1 MKLQKNISFNSH
13 SLIPTTVSR
22 RNATFQ
28 FPQRQSVTITTK
40 RLDEVQTLN
49 PQQKDDTKITS
60 KSTGTSSKD
69 SSTKIPH
76 KKSQLDT
83 KKPTSSSSTTR
94 TIQMSSSTGQM
105 TSFSSPGPTS
115 SMKAVKESN
124 YTASISSIGSNVL
137 RSKTADFERMS
148 DSSKKS
154 RISAAMNLPA
164 LQTTHNVQSL
174 QAKIQAPP
182 PSSITT
188 NISISLKT
196 TSAPKKKS
204 DDVSSASSSSTPT
217 TVASVGSEKRSMPI
231 YKRQEIISSVQKS
244 VKK

>member
-1 MKLQKNISFNSH
+1 M
-13 SLIPTTVSR
+13 
-22 RNATFQ
+22 
-28 FPQRQSVTITTK
+28 
-40 RLDEVQTLN
+40 DEVQTLN
-49 PQQKDDTKITS
+49 PQQKDDTK
-60 KSTGTSSKD
+60 TSSKSSINKD
-69 SSTKIPH
+69 QSSTKIPL

-105 TSFSSPGPTS
+105 TSFSSPGAPIST
-115 SMKAVKESN
+115 KAVKESN

-154 RISAAMNLPA
+154 RISATMPA

-174 QAKIQAPP
+174 QAKIQSP

-204 DDVSSASSSSTPT
+204 DDVSTASSSSSSTPT
-217 TVASVGSEKRSMPI
+217 ATTTISAGGERRSMPI
-231 YKRQEIISSVQKS
+231 YKRQELISSSVQKT